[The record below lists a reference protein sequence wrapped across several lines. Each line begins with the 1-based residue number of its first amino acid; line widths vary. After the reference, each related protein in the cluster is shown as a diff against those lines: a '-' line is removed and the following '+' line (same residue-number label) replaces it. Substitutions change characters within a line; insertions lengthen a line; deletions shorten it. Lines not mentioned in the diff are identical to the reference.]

1 MQKDKEFVNDLDY
14 SKVKFPVSKED
25 FNKLETKSNIC
36 INGFCYENKLSF
48 PMYISDQ
55 RFENSMDLLLIING
69 NKLHYVYIKYFDR
82 LMFHKTKNKK
92 YFCKSCL
99 RCFSS
104 KNVLAKHKEVCLIIN
119 GSQSV
124 KL

>member
-25 FNKLETKSNIC
+25 LNKLETKSNIC
-36 INGFCYENKLSF
+36 INGFCYESKLTF

-82 LMFHKTKNKK
+82 LMFHKTKNKNK

-99 RCFSS
+99 
-104 KNVLAKHKEVCLIIN
+104 
-119 GSQSV
+119 V
-124 KL
+124 KMYWQNIKKFV